1 MTIRTNICVVQEAR
15 ESLESLRFLADI
27 GTCKQTCFRNSQNQ
41 EALVRSENFI
51 KTSPTLCKRQQM
63 AAQSAKSPNTRC
75 FNSSLLFEICMIFAQ
90 LDFVASSTKKSSIES
105 A

>member
-1 MTIRTNICVVQEAR
+1 MTLQV
-15 ESLESLRFLADI
+15 L
-27 GTCKQTCFRNSQNQ
+27 GK
-41 EALVRSENFI
+41 SEIFM

-63 AAQSAKSPNTRC
+63 AAESAKSSNTRC
-75 FNSSLLFEICMIFAQ
+75 FNSSLLFKIYMIFAQ